1 VKYDLLILAR
11 NFYYAINFLRSIN
24 FNSLN
29 HNFKRLLI
37 RIVLINLNSLNSKD
51 SYSSNLIIIKVDLR
65 IRLRLLQL
73 IKINYLETLINLCY
87 QISQ

>member
-1 VKYDLLILAR
+1 MKYDLLILAR